1 MPSDPPRVNSCRVAM
16 FSTSANEPH
25 PQMAKVMYGPDLG
38 GGKFLRVERER
49 ERKLV
54 ATEEVESIEK
64 SANTCST
71 LVHGEIVQPSRL

>member
-25 PQMAKVMYGPDLG
+25 PRWQKFCTALIWEG
-38 GGKFLRVERER
+38 GNFCMLRER

-71 LVHGEIVQPSRL
+71 LVHGEIVQPSKL